1 MDLDFVPHTLKF
13 ARDIAAARPDVE
25 SAVIR
30 FPWCEQDLQDCIRR
44 EPMLEVTIAP
54 HADAARVK
62 ADIVTC
68 GLHCVGSGWVNMGP
82 ILTFVFR

>member
-1 MDLDFVPHTLKF
+1 MDSDFVPHTLKV

-30 FPWCEQDLQDCIRR
+30 LPSCERDAQDCIRL

-54 HADAARVK
+54 NADASRVK
-62 ADIVTC
+62 ADIVTI